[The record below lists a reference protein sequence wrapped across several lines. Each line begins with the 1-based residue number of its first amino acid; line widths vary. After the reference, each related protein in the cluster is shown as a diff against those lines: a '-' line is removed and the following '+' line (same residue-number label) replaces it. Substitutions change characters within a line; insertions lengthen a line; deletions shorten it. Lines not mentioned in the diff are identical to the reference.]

1 MLAFTLIVFK
11 SNKSLGTIY
20 TSSLVYYRLSLTGDD
35 ESISICFPLV
45 EGKFLP
51 AAVPFALIFLRD
63 VFCGTSPG

>member
-35 ESISICFPLV
+35 ESISICFHLA

-51 AAVPFALIFLRD
+51 TAPFALIFLWD
-63 VFCGTSPG
+63 VFCDTSPG